1 MVLARIAW
9 DPRIAGADLGTT
21 PIFNWLLY
29 GYGVP
34 AAAFWLA
41 GNMLRRRADDVP
53 ARLVDAAALLFTVLL
68 FVFEIRHAIT
78 GGDPYTRSNTL
89 AETALD
95 VSVGIAL
102 VIGLERIRL
111 RSGSVVHNT
120 GALIIAALTLFA
132 IVFGLGVSENPLFSG
147 EAVGGRFINLI
158 LLGYGVP
165 AILAAALALLT
176 RGHRPRWYSATA
188 AVVAVGLALG
198 YLSLEVRRL
207 YHGPILTEGIN
218 TDAEQYTYS
227 AVWLAFGVAL
237 LGAGISLRSLPVRAA
252 SAAVVMLTVLK
263 VFLIDMSDLTGIY
276 QALSFLG
283 LGAVLM
289 GIGWFYQRLL
299 FPRHRP
305 ETD

>member
-111 RSGSVVHNT
+111 RSGSVHNT

-188 AVVAVGLALG
+188 AVVAVGLADPDGRHQHRCRAIHLFRG
-198 YLSLEVRRL
+198 LARLWRGAAGGGHFLALAACPRGVRR
-207 YHGPILTEGIN
+207 GG
-218 TDAEQYTYS
+218 DAHRAQGLS
-227 AVWLAFGVAL
+227 DRHV
-237 LGAGISLRSLPVRAA
+237 RSHRHLP
-252 SAAVVMLTVLK
+252 
-263 VFLIDMSDLTGIY
+263 
-276 QALSFLG
+276 
-283 LGAVLM
+283 GAVLL
-289 GIGWFYQRLL
+289 GPWRGADGDRLVL
-299 FPRHRP
+299 SAAAVS
-305 ETD
+305 ETPP

>member
-111 RSGSVVHNT
+111 RSGSVHNT

-188 AVVAVGLALG
+188 AIVAVGLALG